1 MSPRPV
7 RRRASPGVQYG
18 PVILVYSAAT
28 LLGAALLFL
37 LEPMTAKRLLPLLG
51 GTPAVWTTCL
61 LFFQAVLLGGYG
73 YAHESSARLRPPW
86 QVALHAA
93 LVLVPLALLA
103 PAPGPPPPGS
113 HPVRWLL
120 GTLLTSV
127 GLPFFVLSASAP
139 LLQSWLAR
147 AAPARDPYAL
157 YAASNLG
164 SLLGLLAYPALL
176 EPLLAQE
183 AQERLWRLGY
193 VAFAAL
199 VLVCARHASRAAAVD
214 GAPGDA
220 ASPSAGDD
228 AVRLRTL
235 ARWSI
240 LAAVPSSLVLG
251 VTSYLAT
258 DVASVPL
265 LWVVPLALYLLTL
278 VAAFS
283 RLSPAATAAA
293 DLALPMQALLV
304 VMLMVGSLAVPL
316 GLAALL
322 HLVLFTA
329 AALVCHGQLSRARP
343 PAAHL
348 TAYYLAIA
356 TGGVLGAAFN
366 ALVAPALFTGVVEY
380 PLAIVAA
387 LFLRPR
393 GASGQASLLD
403 RVTVLA
409 LLAAALAAVAVWWTH
424 GVDTA
429 PRLVAVLLAAP
440 VLLAYS
446 LRRHTLHFAAALGLM
461 LLAGGL
467 GASRYGPV
475 VHAFRTFFG
484 VYRVRDDPESGLRVL
499 LHGTTLHGM
508 QSQDPAWRRE
518 PLGYYD
524 RRGPVGQAFAAVPA
538 ARRPRV
544 AVIGLGVGGLAS
556 YARPGQRF
564 TFFEIDP
571 AVERLARDP
580 RWFSYLS
587 DCGEGCAVVTGDGR
601 LSLGREPEQAFDLLV
616 LDAFS
621 SDAIPVHLLT
631 REAFALYLSRLAE
644 GGALL
649 VHLSNRHL
657 DLAPVLGRLADAE
670 RLVALRQADRGDP
683 AARPPRLS
691 SDWMVL
697 ARDARDVG
705 PLIVDS
711 RWVPAAAGRGAPL
724 WTDDH
729 ASLLGVVRFRAP
741 GR

>member
-1 MSPRPV
+1 MIV
-7 RRRASPGVQYG
+7 FYA
-18 PVILVYSAAT
+18 AAT
-28 LLGAALLFL
+28 LLGSALLFV

-61 LFFQAVLLGGYG
+61 LFFQALLLAG
-73 YAHESSARLRPPW
+73 YAYAHVATARLRPPW
-86 QVALHAA
+86 PVALHAA
-93 LVLVPLALLA
+93 LALVPLASLPL
-103 PAPGPPPPGS
+103 PATAPPPPQAQPS
-113 HPVRWLL
+113 AWLL
-120 GTLLTSV
+120 GTLLTGV

-139 LLQSWLAR
+139 VLQSWFAR

-176 EPLLAQE
+176 EPVLTQDELG
-183 AQERLWRLGY
+183 RLWRLGY
-193 VAFAAL
+193 AAYAAL
-199 VLVCARHASRAAAVD
+199 VLVCARHVARAPA
-214 GAPGDA
+214 GGGPLRNDA
-220 ASPSAGDD
+220 ASASAAD
-228 AVRLRTL
+228 AAVGPRTL
-235 ARWSI
+235 ARWI
-240 LAAVPSSLVLG
+240 VLAAVPSSLVLG

-283 RLSPAATAAA
+283 RSSAAATAAA

-316 GLAALL
+316 GLTALL

-329 AALVCHGQLSRARP
+329 AALVCHGQLARVRP
-343 PAAHL
+343 VPAHL
-348 TAYYLAIA
+348 TTYYLAIA
-356 TGGVLGAAFN
+356 VGGVLGGAFN
-366 ALVAPALFTGVVEY
+366 ALLAPRLFSGVVEY

-387 LFLRPR
+387 LALRPR
-393 GASGQASLLD
+393 GATRQASLPD
-403 RVTVLA
+403 RISLLA
-409 LLAAALAAVAVWWTH
+409 LLAAALAAAAVWWTH
-424 GVDTA
+424 RSGTE
-429 PRLVAVLLAAP
+429 PRLVALLLAVP
-440 VLLAYS
+440 VLLAYA
-446 LRRHTLHFAAALGLM
+446 LRRHPRHFAAAVGLM

-467 GASRYGPV
+467 GASRYGPT

-484 VYRVRDDPESGLRVL
+484 VYRVREDPATGLRVL

-508 QSQDPAWRRE
+508 QSLDPAWRRE

-524 RRGPVGQAFAAVPA
+524 RRGPVGQAFAALPA
-538 ARRPRV
+538 ASRARV
-544 AVIGLGVGGLAS
+544 AVIGLGVGGLAA
-556 YARPGQRF
+556 YARPGQRW

-571 AVERLARDP
+571 AVERLARDA
-580 RWFSYLS
+580 RWFSYLA
-587 DCGEGCAVVTGDGR
+587 DCGERCAVVVGDGR
-601 LSLGREPEQAFDLLV
+601 VSLGREPAGAYDLLV

-631 REAFALYLSRLAE
+631 REAFLLYRSRLAG

-657 DLAPVLGRLADAE
+657 DLGPVLGRLADE
-670 RLVALRQADRGDP
+670 QGLVALRQADRGDP
-683 AARPPRLS
+683 ATRPPRLS

-711 RWVPAAAGRGAPL
+711 RWVPVAAAPAAPL

-729 ASLLGVVRFRAP
+729 SSLLGVVRLRAP